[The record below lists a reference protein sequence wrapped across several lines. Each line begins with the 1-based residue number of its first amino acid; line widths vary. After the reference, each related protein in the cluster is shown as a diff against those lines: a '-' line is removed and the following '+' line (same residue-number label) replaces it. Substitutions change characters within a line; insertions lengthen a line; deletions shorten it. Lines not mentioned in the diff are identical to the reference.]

1 MEVRKTLVL
10 FSFQRVGEALEA
22 DSLTPKEEKWIG
34 KNPDLLF
41 WCAEKLNFPF
51 WGGILPVGEGV
62 WGGSEDRVVAFFF
75 SFFFVSPLCRRWR
88 QHAGPGCPDLTAP
101 PWFSAVLPFGPPA
114 RIRMPSHP
122 SSVRCSWSP
131 ALSQVSNGHFGLQFL
146 FLNRPPISESCF
158 NKHSIK
164 RKKPLGDGRHP
175 ITEKQGMFTEESY
188 ISLVTS
194 SLAKIYE
201 PVCPTAIKLEMW
213 SLNRCVFL
221 INKTN

>member
-1 MEVRKTLVL
+1 MDWEKPRSVVLVCREVEFSILGRNFASGGGGVRRKWRQ
-10 FSFQRVGEALEA
+10 SGC
-22 DSLTPKEEKWIG
+22 I
-34 KNPDLLF
+34 
-41 WCAEKLNFPF
+41 
-51 WGGILPVGEGV
+51 
-62 WGGSEDRVVAFFF
+62 FFF
-75 SFFFVSPLCRRWR
+75 LFFFVSPLCRRWR